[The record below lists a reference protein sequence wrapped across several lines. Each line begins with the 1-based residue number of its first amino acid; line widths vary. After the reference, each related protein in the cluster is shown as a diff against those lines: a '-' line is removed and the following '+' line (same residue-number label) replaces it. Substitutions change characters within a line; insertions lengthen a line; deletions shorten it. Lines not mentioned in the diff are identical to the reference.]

1 MFLNMKN
8 FRSSLI
14 VLLIFGIIFGA
25 CSKDE
30 KQFVEVK
37 LDFELNLPA
46 GLNSLE
52 THYFVY
58 DNVPNFYTQ
67 SLLSNG
73 ISKERVDKV
82 TGYRARLSSSSG
94 TANFE
99 LFRRISI
106 FAVERNNP
114 SNRLEMFYLD
124 DIPFGISTEIDLLT
138 SISNLKSIMESDD
151 LYTLEFQ
158 IEFKTFVPFDQRIK
172 FDYSYVIFF
181 D

>member
-1 MFLNMKN
+1 MYLPIKN
-8 FRSSLI
+8 FRSNFI
-14 VLLIFGIIFGA
+14 IIMIFGIVLGA

-37 LDFELNLPA
+37 LDLEVNLPA

-58 DNVPNFYTQ
+58 KNVPNFYTQ

-73 ISKERVDKV
+73 ISKERVDKI
-82 TGYRARLSSSSG
+82 TGFRARLSGSSG

-99 LFRRISI
+99 LFRRISV
-106 FAVERNNP
+106 FAVEKDNP

-124 DIPFGISTEIDLLT
+124 DIPFGITTEIELLT
-138 SISNLKSIMESDD
+138 SISNLKSVMEADD

-172 FDYSYVIFF
+172 FDYSYAIFF